1 MHQTILSLLI
11 RGKLA
16 TGCLPRNHSPRRW
29 GGPGN
34 RGTCG
39 GCGGTVTGAQM
50 LMEGALDVIR
60 FHVAC
65 FALRDAERQGLGREP
80 IGPT

>member
-1 MHQTILSLLI
+1 MHQTILRLLI

-16 TGCLPRNHSPRRW
+16 TGCLPRNHSPRLR

-34 RGTCG
+34 RGTCD

-50 LMEGALDVIR
+50 VMGLDVIR

-65 FALRDAERQGLGREP
+65 FALRGAERQGPGREP